1 MFKSM
6 ERNKLGTRI
15 VLGVFVGMI
24 GVGMLM
30 YLVPGGAGT
39 SATGVDVVA
48 TVDGQPVTRTAVQAQ
63 LQKLQ
68 AGQQIPAALAPL
80 YAQQIIEQLVF
91 EKELEV
97 EAERLGVVV
106 SDSELAD
113 RIKLLLPT
121 SFQNGQLVQRADYEA
136 QVGQRFQ
143 MGVEEFEEL
152 VRQSLVQE
160 KVGALVSAGVTVSP
174 DEIAADFR
182 RKNEKIKI
190 EYAVIHPDALESQVQ
205 VTDADLSAYY
215 DKNKTKY
222 NVPEQR
228 VVRYVVIDPQQLAAK
243 INISQAELE
252 STYSQHLDSF
262 KVPERVQIS
271 QILFKSIGKTDAE
284 MAELRK
290 KAADV
295 DAQAK
300 KGAKF
305 DDLAKK
311 YSEDPSTKDKG
322 GDTGWI
328 VRGQAMPELEKA
340 AFSVPKGEVSDV
352 IQTQIGLY
360 IIKVADKEQ
369 AHTKTLA
376 EVMPL
381 LQGALAKQK
390 SDQMA
395 EDLAQKIGDQ
405 LRQTAKPSLDAIAKQ
420 FDLTVAE
427 TQPIGVTDSA
437 PELGSAPDI
446 KQTAFRLRLGD
457 VTQPE
462 RTDRGYIILSV
473 KNITPAHQGT
483 LAEMHDK
490 VVADYRHE
498 KAVDM
503 ARQRAADLA
512 KRSQGGEDF
521 AKAAKS
527 LGLDMKTSDEVARDG
542 SITGAGTIKQ
552 YPSAFS
558 LPVGKTGDP
567 VFLGSDWVVYR
578 VADHQ
583 QPNQADFD
591 KQKKEIETQLLDAK
605 RQLAFESF
613 KSALE
618 AQMKKEGKLNYNAD
632 AMKQLTRPS

>member
-39 SATGVDVVA
+39 DASGVDVVA

-97 EAERLGVVV
+97 EAARLGVVV
-106 SDSELAD
+106 SDAELAD

-121 SFQNGQLVQRADYEA
+121 AFQNGQLVQRADYEA

-190 EYAVIHPDALESQVQ
+190 DYAVIHPDALESQVQ

-228 VVRYVVIDPQQLAAK
+228 VVRYIAIDPEQLAAK
-243 INISQAELE
+243 INISQSELE
-252 STYSQHLDSF
+252 AAYNKLLDNF
-262 KVPERVQIS
+262 KVPERAQIS
-271 QILFKSIGKTDAE
+271 QILFKTIGKTDAE

-360 IIKVADKEQ
+360 IIKVTDKEQ

-376 EVMPL
+376 EVMPI

-390 SDQMA
+390 ADEKA
-395 EDLAQKIGDQ
+395 EKLAQDIGDQ

-446 KQTAFRLRLGD
+446 KQTVFRLRLGD
-457 VTQPE
+457 VSQPE

-483 LAEMHDK
+483 LAELHDK
-490 VVADYRHE
+490 VVADYRHD
-498 KAVDM
+498 KAVDL

-512 KRSQGGEDF
+512 KRAQGGEDF

-558 LPVGKTGDP
+558 LAVGKTGDP

-591 KQKKEIETQLLDAK
+591 KQKKDIETQLLEAK

-618 AQMKKEGKLNYNAD
+618 AQMKKEGKLNYNAE

>member
-1 MFKSM
+1 MLKSM

-24 GVGMLM
+24 GIGMLL
-30 YLVPGGAGT
+30 YLVPNSGGTDAAG
-39 SATGVDVVA
+39 SDVVA
-48 TVDGQPVTRTAVQAQ
+48 TVDGQPVTRTQVQTQ
-63 LQKLQ
+63 LQKIQ

-97 EAERLGVVV
+97 EAQRLGVSV

-121 SFQNGQLVQRADYEA
+121 AFQNGQIVDRAQYEA

-174 DEIAADFR
+174 DEISAEFR

-190 EYAVIHPDALESQVQ
+190 DYAVIHPDALESQVQ
-205 VTDADLSAYY
+205 VTDADLNAYY

-222 NVPEQR
+222 MVPEQR
-228 VVRYVVIDPQQLAAK
+228 VVRYLLIEPEQLAAK
-243 INISQAELE
+243 INIPQAELE
-252 STYSQHLDSF
+252 SEYNKHLDAF
-262 KVPERVQIS
+262 KVAEQAQIS
-271 QILFKSIGKTDAE
+271 QILFKTMGKTDAE
-284 MAELRK
+284 MAEIRK

-305 DDLAKK
+305 EDLAKK
-311 YSEDPSTKDKG
+311 YSEDPGTKDKG

-328 VRGQAMPELEKA
+328 GRGQAMPELEKA
-340 AFSVPKGEVSDV
+340 AFGLSKGDVSDV
-352 IQTQIGLY
+352 ITTQIGIY
-360 IIKVADKEQ
+360 IIKVTDKQQ

-376 EVMPL
+376 EVMPI
-381 LQGALAKQK
+381 LQGALTKQK
-390 SDQMA
+390 ADAMA
-395 EDLAQKIGDQ
+395 DDLAQKVGDQ
-405 LRQTAKPSLDAIAKQ
+405 LRQTGKPSLDAVAKQ
-420 FDLTVAE
+420 FGLTVAE
-427 TQPIGVTDSA
+427 TQPLGVTDSA
-437 PELGSAPDI
+437 PELGNAPDI
-446 KQTAFRLRLGD
+446 KETVFRLRMGD
-457 VTQPE
+457 VSQPVH
-462 RTDRGYIILSV
+462 TDRGYVVLAV
-473 KNITPAHQGT
+473 KNISPAHQGT

-498 KAVDM
+498 KSVDM
-503 ARQRAADLA
+503 ARQRAADFA
-512 KRSQGGEDF
+512 KRVQSGEDF
-521 AKAAKS
+521 AKTAKS
-527 LGLDMKTSDEVARDG
+527 LGLDVKTSDEVARDG

-552 YPSAFS
+552 YQTAFT

-591 KQKKEIETQLLDAK
+591 KQKKDIETQLLEAK

-613 KSALE
+613 KTALE
-618 AQMKKEGKLNYNAD
+618 AQMKKEGKLNYNAE

>member
-24 GVGMLM
+24 GIGMLL
-30 YLVPGGAGT
+30 YLVPGQAGT
-39 SATGVDVVA
+39 DASGVDVVA
-48 TVDGQPVTRTAVQAQ
+48 TVDGQPVTRTEVQQQ
-63 LQKLQ
+63 LQKIQ

-97 EAERLGVVV
+97 EARRLGVSV
-106 SDSELAD
+106 SDAELAD
-113 RIKLLLPT
+113 RLKLLLPT
-121 SFQNGQLVQRADYEA
+121 AYENGQFVGTAQYTA
-136 QVGQRFQ
+136 QVEQRFQ

-152 VRQSLVQE
+152 VRQSLMQE

-174 DEIAADFR
+174 DEIAAEFR

-190 EYAVIHPDALESQVQ
+190 DYAVIHPDSLESQVQ
-205 VTDADLSAYY
+205 VTDADLNAYY

-222 NVPEQR
+222 MAPEQR
-228 VVRYVVIDPQQLAAK
+228 VVRYLLVEPEQLVAK

-252 STYSQHLDSF
+252 STYNQHLDSF
-262 KVPERVQIS
+262 KVEERAQIS
-271 QILFKSIGKTDAE
+271 QILFKTMGKTDAE
-284 MAELRK
+284 MAEIRK

-305 DDLAKK
+305 EDLAKK
-311 YSEDPSTKDKG
+311 YSEDPATKDKG

-328 VRGQAMPELEKA
+328 GRGQAMPELEKA
-340 AFSVPKGEVSDV
+340 AFGVPKGEVSDV
-352 IQTQIGLY
+352 ITTQIGIY
-360 IIKVADKEQ
+360 IIKVTDREQ

-376 EVMPL
+376 EVMPI

-390 SDQMA
+390 AAAMS
-395 EDLAQKIGDQ
+395 EKLAQQIGDQ

-427 TQPIGVTDSA
+427 TQPLGVTDSA
-437 PELGSAPDI
+437 PELGNAPDI
-446 KQTAFRLRLGD
+446 KQTIFRLHIGD
-457 VTQPE
+457 VSQPV
-462 RTDRGYIILSV
+462 RTDRGYVVLAV
-473 KNITPAHQGT
+473 KNISAAHQGT

-490 VVADYRHE
+490 IVADYRHE
-498 KAVDM
+498 KSVEL

-512 KRSQGGEDF
+512 KRAQSGEDF
-521 AKAAKS
+521 AKSAKAV
-527 LGLDMKTSDEVARDG
+527 GLEVKTSDEVARDG
-542 SITGAGTIKQ
+542 SITGAGTVKQ
-552 YPSAFS
+552 YQGAFS
-558 LPVGKTGDP
+558 LAVGKTGDP

-591 KQKKEIETQLLDAK
+591 KQKKDIETQLLEAK

-613 KSALE
+613 KAALE
-618 AQMKKEGKLNYNAD
+618 AQMRKEGKLNYNAE

>member
-24 GVGMLM
+24 GIGMLL
-30 YLVPGGAGT
+30 YLVPSQAGT
-39 SATGVDVVA
+39 AATGVDVVA
-48 TVDGQPVTRTAVQAQ
+48 TVDGQPVTRTEVQAQ
-63 LQKLQ
+63 LQKIQ
-68 AGQQIPAALAPL
+68 QGQQIPAALAPL

-97 EAERLGVVV
+97 EAARLGVTV

-121 SFQNGQLVQRADYEA
+121 AFQNGQMVDRTQYEA

-160 KVGALVSAGVTVSP
+160 KVGALVSAGVTVSS
-174 DEIAADFR
+174 DEIATEFR
-182 RKNEKIKI
+182 RKNEKVKLD
-190 EYAVIHPDALESQVQ
+190 YAVIHPDSLESQVQ
-205 VTDADLSAYY
+205 VADADLNAYY

-222 NVPEQR
+222 LVPEQR
-228 VVRYVVIDPQQLAAK
+228 VVRYILIEPDQLAAK
-243 INISQAELE
+243 INIPQSELE
-252 STYSQHLDSF
+252 ATYNQHLDSF

-271 QILFKSIGKTDAE
+271 QILFKTMGKTDAE
-284 MAELRK
+284 MAEIRK
-290 KAADV
+290 KAADI

-311 YSEDPSTKDKG
+311 NSEDPGTKDKG

-328 VRGQAMPELEKA
+328 DRGQAMPELEKA
-340 AFSVPKGEVSDV
+340 AFSMNKGDVSDV
-352 IQTQIGLY
+352 ISTQIGIY
-360 IIKVADKEQ
+360 IIKVTDKEQ

-376 EVMPL
+376 EVMPI
-381 LQGALAKQK
+381 LQEAIAKQK
-390 SDQMA
+390 AGAMA
-395 EDLAQKIGDQ
+395 DDLSQKIADQ

-420 FDLTVAE
+420 FGLTVAE
-427 TQPIGVTDSA
+427 TQLIGISDSA
-437 PELGSAPDI
+437 PELGNATDM
-446 KQTAFRLRLGD
+446 KQTIFRLRMGD
-457 VTQPE
+457 VSQPV
-462 RTDRGYIILSV
+462 RTDRGFVVLAV
-473 KNITPAHQGT
+473 KNISLAHQGT

-490 VVADYRHE
+490 IVADYRHE
-498 KAVDM
+498 RAVDM

-512 KRSQGGEDF
+512 KRAQGGEDF

-527 LGLDMKTSDEVARDG
+527 LGLEVKTSDEIARDG
-542 SITGAGTIKQ
+542 AITGAGTVKQ
-552 YPSAFS
+552 YPGAFT
-558 LPVGKTGDP
+558 LPVGKAGDP
-567 VFLGSDWVVYR
+567 VFLGSDWVVFR

-583 QPNQADFD
+583 QPNTADFD
-591 KQKKEIETQLLDAK
+591 KQKKDIETQLLDAK

-613 KSALE
+613 KTALE
-618 AQMKKEGKLNYNAD
+618 AQMKKEGKLNFNAD
-632 AMKQLTRPS
+632 VMKQLTRPS

>member
-30 YLVPGGAGT
+30 YLVPSGVGT
-39 SATGVDVVA
+39 DASGVDVVA

-97 EAERLGVVV
+97 EATRLGVVV

-121 SFQNGQLVQRADYEA
+121 AFQNGQLVQRADYEA

-190 EYAVIHPDALESQVQ
+190 DYTVIHPDALESQVQ

-228 VVRYVVIDPQQLAAK
+228 VVRYVVIDPEQLAAK
-243 INISQAELE
+243 INISQSELE
-252 STYSQHLDSF
+252 TTYNQHLDSF

-311 YSEDPSTKDKG
+311 NSEDPTTKDKG

-360 IIKVADKEQ
+360 IIKVNDKEQ

-376 EVMPL
+376 EVMPI

-390 SDQMA
+390 ADAMA
-395 EDLAQKIGDQ
+395 EKLAQDVGDQ
-405 LRQTAKPSLDAIAKQ
+405 LRQTAKPSLDSVAKQ

-446 KQTAFRLRLGD
+446 KQTVFRLRMGD
-457 VTQPE
+457 VSQPQ
-462 RTDRGYIILSV
+462 RTDRGYIVLAV

-567 VFLGSDWVVYR
+567 VFLGSDWVVFR

-591 KQKKEIETQLLDAK
+591 KQKKDIETQLLEAK
-605 RQLAFESF
+605 RQLASESF
-613 KSALE
+613 KSALQ

>member
-1 MFKSM
+1 MLKSM

-24 GVGMLM
+24 GIGMLL

-39 SATGVDVVA
+39 DAAGADVVA
-48 TVDGQPVTRTAVQAQ
+48 TVDGQPVTRTAVQQQ
-63 LQKLQ
+63 LQRIQ

-80 YAQQIIEQLVF
+80 YAQQIIDQLVF
-91 EKELEV
+91 EKELEL
-97 EAERLGVVV
+97 EAQRLGVSV
-106 SDSELAD
+106 SDAELAD

-121 SFQNGQLVQRADYEA
+121 AYENGQFVGSAQYAT

-143 MGVEEFEEL
+143 LGVEEFEEL

-160 KVGALVSAGVTVSP
+160 KVGALVSAGVTVSS
-174 DEIAADFR
+174 DEIAAEFR

-190 EYAVIHPDALESQVQ
+190 DYAVIHPDALESQVQ
-205 VTDADLSAYY
+205 VTDADLNAYY
-215 DKNKTKY
+215 DKNKVKY
-222 NVPEQR
+222 LVPEQR
-228 VVRYVVIDPQQLAAK
+228 VVRYLLIQPGQLVSK
-243 INISQAELE
+243 INIPQAELE
-252 STYSQHLDSF
+252 TTYNQHLDSF
-262 KVPERVQIS
+262 KVPERAQIS
-271 QILFKSIGKTDAE
+271 QILFKTMGKTDAE
-284 MAELRK
+284 MAEIRK

-305 DDLAKK
+305 EDLAKK
-311 YSEDPSTKDKG
+311 YSEDPGTKDKG

-328 VRGQAMPELEKA
+328 GRGQAMPELEKA

-352 IQTQIGLY
+352 ISTQIGIY
-360 IIKVADKEQ
+360 IIKVTDKEQ

-376 EVMPL
+376 EVMPI
-381 LQGALAKQK
+381 LQGALSKQK
-390 SDQMA
+390 AEAMA
-395 EDLAQKIGDQ
+395 DDISQKIGDQ

-420 FDLTVAE
+420 FDLTPAE
-427 TQPIGVTDSA
+427 TQPLGVSDSA
-437 PELGSAPDI
+437 PELGTAPDI
-446 KQTAFRLRLGD
+446 KETIFRLRVGD
-457 VTQPE
+457 VSQPV
-462 RTDRGYIILSV
+462 RTDVGYVVLAV
-473 KNITPAHQGT
+473 KNISPAHQGT
-483 LAEMHDK
+483 LAEMHDRI
-490 VVADYRHE
+490 VADYRHE
-498 KAVDM
+498 KSVEL

-512 KRSQGGEDF
+512 KRAQSGEDF
-521 AKAAKS
+521 AKAAKL
-527 LGLDMKTSDEVARDG
+527 LGLEMKTSDEVARGG
-542 SITGAGTIKQ
+542 SITGAGTVKQ
-552 YPSAFS
+552 YQSAFT
-558 LPVGKTGDP
+558 LPAGKTGDP

-591 KQKKEIETQLLDAK
+591 KQKKDIETQLLDAK

-618 AQMKKEGKLNYNAD
+618 AQMRKEGKLNYNAD

>member
-1 MFKSM
+1 MLRSM

-24 GVGMLM
+24 GIGMLL
-30 YLVPGGAGT
+30 YLVPSQAGT
-39 SATGVDVVA
+39 GATGVDVVA
-48 TVDGQPVTRTAVQAQ
+48 TVAGQPVTRTEVQQQ

-97 EAERLGVVV
+97 EAQRLGVTV
-106 SDSELAD
+106 SDVELAD
-113 RIKLLLPT
+113 RIKLLVPT
-121 SFQNGQLVQRADYEA
+121 AFQNGQIVDRSQYEGMVA
-136 QVGQRFQ
+136 QRFQ

-174 DEIAADFR
+174 DEVAAEFR
-182 RKNEKIKI
+182 RKNEKVKLD
-190 EYAVIHPDALESQVQ
+190 YAVIHPDALESQVQ
-205 VTDADLSAYY
+205 VTDADLNAYY
-215 DKNKTKY
+215 DKNKAKY

-228 VVRYVVIDPQQLAAK
+228 VVRYMLIEPDQLASK
-243 INISQAELE
+243 INIPQSELE
-252 STYSQHLDSF
+252 EAYNKNLNSF

-271 QILFKSIGKTDAE
+271 QIFFKSVAKTDAE
-284 MAELRK
+284 MAEIRK

-305 DDLAKK
+305 DELAKK
-311 YSEDPSTKDKG
+311 YSEDPNTKDKG

-328 VRGQAMPELEKA
+328 GRGQAMPELEKA
-340 AFSVPKGEVSDV
+340 AFSLSKGDVSDV
-352 IQTQIGLY
+352 INTQIGTY
-360 IIKVADKEQ
+360 IIKVTDKEQ

-376 EVMPL
+376 EVMPI
-381 LQGALAKQK
+381 LQQAIMKQEA
-390 SDQMA
+390 SAMA
-395 EDLAQKIGDQ
+395 DGLSQKIGDE
-405 LRQTAKPSLDAIAKQ
+405 LRKTAKPSIDVIAKQ
-420 FDLTVAE
+420 YGLTVAE
-427 TQPIGVTDSA
+427 TQPIGISDSA
-437 PELGSAPDI
+437 PELGNAPDI
-446 KQTAFRLRLGD
+446 KQSVFRLHMGD
-457 VTQPE
+457 VSQPV
-462 RTDRGYIILSV
+462 RTDRGYVVMAV
-473 KNITPAHQGT
+473 KNISPAHQGT
-483 LAEMHDK
+483 LAELHDK
-490 VVADYRHE
+490 IVADYRHD
-498 KAVDM
+498 KAVEL
-503 ARQRAADLA
+503 ARQRASDLA
-512 KRSQGGEDF
+512 KRTQGGEDF

-527 LGLDMKTSDEVARDG
+527 LGLDMKTTDEIARDG
-542 SITGAGTIKQ
+542 AITGAGTVKQ
-552 YPSAFS
+552 YPGAFT
-558 LPVGKTGDP
+558 LPVGKTGDA

-591 KQKKEIETQLLDAK
+591 KQKKDIETQLLDAK

-613 KSALE
+613 KTALE

>member
-1 MFKSM
+1 
-6 ERNKLGTRI
+6 
-15 VLGVFVGMI
+15 
-24 GVGMLM
+24 
-30 YLVPGGAGT
+30 
-39 SATGVDVVA
+39 
-48 TVDGQPVTRTAVQAQ
+48 
-63 LQKLQ
+63 
-68 AGQQIPAALAPL
+68 
-80 YAQQIIEQLVF
+80 
-91 EKELEV
+91 
-97 EAERLGVVV
+97 
-106 SDSELAD
+106 
-113 RIKLLLPT
+113 
-121 SFQNGQLVQRADYEA
+121 
-136 QVGQRFQ
+136 

-152 VRQSLVQE
+152 VRESLVQE

-174 DEIAADFR
+174 DEIAAEFR

-190 EYAVIHPDALESQVQ
+190 DYAVVHPDALESQVQ
-205 VTDADLSAYY
+205 VSDADLSAYY

-228 VVRYVVIDPQQLAAK
+228 VVRYIEIDPEQLAAK

-252 STYSQHLDSF
+252 STYNQHLDSF

-271 QILFKSIGKTDAE
+271 QILFKTIGKTDAE

-311 YSEDPSTKDKG
+311 YSDDPATKDKG

-328 VRGQAMPELEKA
+328 VRGQAMPELEKT

-360 IIKVADKEQ
+360 IIKVTDKEQ

-376 EVMPL
+376 EVMPI
-381 LQGALAKQK
+381 LQGALSKQK
-390 SDQMA
+390 ADAMA

-427 TQPIGVTDSA
+427 TQPIGVADSA

-446 KQTAFRLRLGD
+446 KQNVFRLRMGD
-457 VTQPE
+457 VSQPE
-462 RTDRGYIILSV
+462 RTDRGYVVLAV

-490 VVADYRHE
+490 VVADYRHD

-503 ARQRAADLA
+503 ARQHAADLA
-512 KRSQGGEDF
+512 KRAQGGEDF

-527 LGLDMKTSDEVARDG
+527 LGLDVKTSDEVARDG

-552 YPSAFS
+552 YPAAFS
-558 LPVGKTGDP
+558 LAVGKTGDP

-578 VADHQ
+578 IADHQ

-591 KQKKEIETQLLDAK
+591 KQKKDIETQLLEAK

-618 AQMKKEGKLNYNAD
+618 VQMKKEGKLNYNAD
-632 AMKQLTRPS
+632 VMKQLTRPS

>member
-1 MFKSM
+1 MLRSM

-24 GVGMLM
+24 GIGMLL
-30 YLVPGGAGT
+30 YLVPSQAGT
-39 SATGVDVVA
+39 GATGVDVVA
-48 TVDGQPVTRTAVQAQ
+48 TVDGQPVTRVEVQQQ

-91 EKELEV
+91 QKELEV
-97 EAERLGVVV
+97 EAQRLGVTV
-106 SDSELAD
+106 SDVELAD
-113 RIKLLLPT
+113 RIKLLVPT
-121 SFQNGQLVQRADYEA
+121 AFQNGQIVDRSQYEGMVA
-136 QVGQRFQ
+136 QRFQ

-174 DEIAADFR
+174 EEISAEFR
-182 RKNEKIKI
+182 RKNEKVKLD
-190 EYAVIHPDALESQVQ
+190 YAVIHPDALESQVQ
-205 VTDADLSAYY
+205 VTDADLSSYY

-228 VVRYVVIDPQQLAAK
+228 VVRYMLIEPDQLASK
-243 INISQAELE
+243 INIPQSELE
-252 STYSQHLDSF
+252 TTYNQHLDSF

-271 QILFKSIGKTDAE
+271 QIFFKSVAKTDAE
-284 MAELRK
+284 MAEVRK

-300 KGAKF
+300 KGGKF
-305 DDLAKK
+305 DELAKK
-311 YSEDPSTKDKG
+311 YSEDPNTKDKG

-328 VRGQAMPELEKA
+328 GRGQAMPELEKV
-340 AFSVPKGEVSDV
+340 AFSLNKGDVSDV
-352 IQTQIGLY
+352 INTQIGIY
-360 IIKVADKEQ
+360 IIKVTDKEQ

-376 EVMPL
+376 EVMPI
-381 LQGALAKQK
+381 LQQALMKQK
-390 SDQMA
+390 ASVMA
-395 EDLAQKIGDQ
+395 EDLSQKVADE
-405 LRQTAKPSLDAIAKQ
+405 LRKTAKPSIDAIAKQ
-420 FDLTVAE
+420 FGLTVAE
-427 TQPIGVTDSA
+427 TQPIGISDSA
-437 PELGSAPDI
+437 PELGNAPDM
-446 KQTAFRLRLGD
+446 KQTIFRLRIGD
-457 VTQPE
+457 VSQPE
-462 RTDRGYIILSV
+462 RTDRGYVVLSV
-473 KNITPAHQGT
+473 KNISPAHQGT
-483 LAEMHDK
+483 LAELHDK
-490 VVADYRHE
+490 IVADFRHD
-498 KAVDM
+498 KAVDL

-512 KRSQGGEDF
+512 KRTQGGEDF
-521 AKAAKS
+521 AKAAKA
-527 LGLDMKTSDEVARDG
+527 LGLDVKTSDEIARDG
-542 SITGAGTIKQ
+542 AITGAGTVKQ
-552 YPSAFS
+552 YPAAFS
-558 LPVGKTGDP
+558 LPVGKIGEP

-591 KQKKEIETQLLDAK
+591 KQKKDIETQLLDAK

-613 KSALE
+613 KTALE

>member
-1 MFKSM
+1 
-6 ERNKLGTRI
+6 
-15 VLGVFVGMI
+15 
-24 GVGMLM
+24 
-30 YLVPGGAGT
+30 
-39 SATGVDVVA
+39 
-48 TVDGQPVTRTAVQAQ
+48 
-63 LQKLQ
+63 
-68 AGQQIPAALAPL
+68 
-80 YAQQIIEQLVF
+80 
-91 EKELEV
+91 
-97 EAERLGVVV
+97 
-106 SDSELAD
+106 
-113 RIKLLLPT
+113 
-121 SFQNGQLVQRADYEA
+121 
-136 QVGQRFQ
+136 
-143 MGVEEFEEL
+143 
-152 VRQSLVQE
+152 
-160 KVGALVSAGVTVSP
+160 
-174 DEIAADFR
+174 
-182 RKNEKIKI
+182 
-190 EYAVIHPDALESQVQ
+190 VQ

-228 VVRYVVIDPQQLAAK
+228 VVRYISIEPEQLAAK

-252 STYSQHLDSF
+252 AVYNQHLDSF

-271 QILFKSIGKTDAE
+271 QILFKTIGKTDAE

-360 IIKVADKEQ
+360 IIKVTDKEQ

-376 EVMPL
+376 EVMPI

-390 SDQMA
+390 ADAMA

-437 PELGSAPDI
+437 PELGNAPDI
-446 KQTAFRLRLGD
+446 KQTVFRLRMGD
-457 VTQPE
+457 VSQPE
-462 RTDRGYIILSV
+462 RTDRGYIVLAV

-490 VVADYRHE
+490 IVADYRHE

-591 KQKKEIETQLLDAK
+591 KQKKDIETQLLEAK

-618 AQMKKEGKLNYNAD
+618 AQMKKENKLNYNAE